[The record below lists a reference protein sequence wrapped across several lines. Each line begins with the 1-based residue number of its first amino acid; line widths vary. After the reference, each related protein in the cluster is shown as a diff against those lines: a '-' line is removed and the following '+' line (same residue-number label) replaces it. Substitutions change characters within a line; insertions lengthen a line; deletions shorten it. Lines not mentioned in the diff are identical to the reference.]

1 MAHEITATDSVLL
14 TGQPAW
20 HGLGILTEEA
30 PNPLAALKMAG
41 LDWNVS
47 MASVS
52 ATVEV
57 DEWIAAS
64 LRDKVAATKQRIE
77 ILDDLLRDADDE
89 ARAGLSDE
97 MNTRVGE
104 AADAMK
110 ALEAG
115 VLRVPVPGFAASI
128 RSDTLSALGVMSDGF
143 CPVQNRDLG
152 ELAYELG
159 GEEDAEVETTGSLG
173 GGRRVW
179 MLLRNKE
186 QTEIVKGD
194 FVRPYV
200 ALTNGHDG
208 SSAFGFF
215 PTSVRVVCANTYRM
229 AERAAGANVV
239 RFLHTA
245 NVHQRIEASK
255 LALRNAFKAADVWAD
270 TARLLAANEANE
282 EAIRTF
288 FLDVSEKVY
297 GKLPT
302 AKQALADPKAAK
314 TRERRLA
321 LVHEWDAIR
330 KDDKQAR
337 FGVENT
343 MWGAFNAITDWADH
357 RKNFQTRN
365 GDSATMAH
373 ANSRLFA
380 GAHEV
385 KRAAWA
391 IARSSSPATA
401 KA

>member
-20 HGLGILTEEA
+20 HGLGILTEDA
-30 PNPLAALKMAG
+30 PNPHAALQMAG

-57 DEWIAAS
+57 DEWIADA
-64 LRDKVAATKQRIE
+64 LRKKVAATKARIE
-77 ILDDLLRDADDE
+77 ILDDLLRTADDE
-89 ARAGLSDE
+89 ARAGLSEE

-128 RSDTLSALGVMSDGF
+128 RSDTISALGVMSDGF

-159 GEEDAEVETTGSLG
+159 GEEGAEVETTGSLG

-179 MLLRNKE
+179 MLLRNPE
-186 QTEIVKGD
+186 TAEIVPGD
-194 FVRPYV
+194 RVQPYV

-255 LALRNAFKAADVWAD
+255 KALRNAFKAADVWAD
-270 TARLLAANEANE
+270 TARLLAADEATE
-282 EAIRTF
+282 EAIRAF
-288 FLDVSEKVY
+288 FFDVTEKVY
-297 GKLPT
+297 GAVPT
-302 AKQALADPKAAK
+302 AKEALEDAKAAK

-321 LVHEWDAIR
+321 LVHEWDTMR
-330 KDDKQAR
+330 KGEKQAK
-337 FGVENT
+337 FGVQNT
-343 MWGAFNAITDWADH
+343 MWGAFNAVTEWADH
-357 RKNFQTRN
+357 RKNFLTRN
-365 GDSATMAH
+365 GDSETMAR

-380 GAHEV
+380 GSHEV

-391 IARSSSPATA
+391 IARTSAKATA
-401 KA
+401 TV